1 MNTSFPSTTPTS
13 IHHFDEIFGMEIPP
27 PALQRGWLHGREMAQ
42 PWHIQKIADK
52 IGDQCW
58 FSYYKRDSISHDP
71 TSIGFSPVAI
81 AGFWPAGGFVELLLK
96 RSNAMEDPP
105 RSFLTIYAESPSRC
119 EALMTDLLANYRH
132 EAGVDA
138 SKPRIGMLNLSYGDL
153 TVERIALTSAQM
165 LAREHLDLY
174 YGEGMSS
181 WADQWITNLNSRRY
195 GLTILTGAPGT
206 GKTTLLRSLAHWLS
220 RTHMFYFM
228 PASKFTTVESGEIIT
243 FWAEE
248 NRNSKLRKMLILE
261 DAESVLLRRSDDNRE
276 KVGTLLNLTD
286 GMLGDALG
294 LHVICTLN
302 CDLTDIDP
310 ALLRPGRLV
319 AHRDFCPLTAERA
332 RRLAETLG
340 LPQPEGDSVSLAEI
354 FNPSKSAIEVA
365 PPPRRSLGFHTL
377 LNLNT

>member
-1 MNTSFPSTTPTS
+1 
-13 IHHFDEIFGMEIPP
+13 
-27 PALQRGWLHGREMAQ
+27 
-42 PWHIQKIADK
+42 
-52 IGDQCW
+52 
-58 FSYYKRDSISHDP
+58 
-71 TSIGFSPVAI
+71 
-81 AGFWPAGGFVELLLK
+81 
-96 RSNAMEDPP
+96 
-105 RSFLTIYAESPSRC
+105 
-119 EALMTDLLANYRH
+119 
-132 EAGVDA
+132 
-138 SKPRIGMLNLSYGDL
+138 
-153 TVERIALTSAQM
+153 
-165 LAREHLDLY
+165 
-174 YGEGMSS
+174 
-181 WADQWITNLNSRRY
+181 
-195 GLTILTGAPGT
+195 
-206 GKTTLLRSLAHWLS
+206 
-220 RTHMFYFM
+220 M

-340 LPQPEGDSVSLAEI
+340 LPRPEGDSVSLAEI